1 MSNEFLLVR
10 HATCERMG
18 EMLLGRTVDAPLDER
33 GMQQA
38 AAMARALSSDGGP
51 LRQLGRPL
59 RELLIVASP
68 RRRAQQT
75 AAAIAAMADA
85 EIVTAYDIDEVDFG
99 EWSGRTF
106 LQLADDPDWR
116 RWNEQ
121 RSSACTPAGESIAAI
136 QQRVLRYLR
145 QLQDEYPGRSIV
157 IVTHA
162 EVIRAVVLHWLAASV
177 DGYHRLVISPAS
189 WTRVSIGE
197 WGVRI
202 DGINQQA
209 LM

>member
-1 MSNEFLLVR
+1 MTNEFLLVR
-10 HATCERMG
+10 HATCERMD
-18 EMLLGRTVDAPLDER
+18 EMLLGRTVDSPLDAR

-38 AAMARALSSDGGP
+38 AAMARALSSH
-51 LRQLGRPL
+51 
-59 RELLIVASP
+59 RELLIAASP

-75 AAAIAAMADA
+75 AAAIATMTDA
-85 EIVTAYDIDEVDFG
+85 EIVTSHDIDEVDFG

-121 RSSACTPAGESIAAI
+121 RSLARTPAGESIADI
-136 QQRVLRYLR
+136 QTRVLRHLK

-157 IVTHA
+157 LVTHA
-162 EVIRAVVLHWLAASV
+162 EVIRAVVLHWLEASI
-177 DGYHRLVISPAS
+177 DGYYRLVISPAS
-189 WTRVSIGE
+189 WTRVSIGD

-209 LM
+209 LT

>member
-1 MSNEFLLVR
+1 MTNEFLLVR
-10 HATCERMG
+10 HATCEHMD
-18 EMLLGRTVDAPLDER
+18 EMLLGRTVDSPLDAQ

-38 AAMARALSSDGGP
+38 AAMARALGAH
-51 LRQLGRPL
+51 RQ
-59 RELLIVASP
+59 LLIVASP

-75 AAAIAAMADA
+75 AAAIAAVADA
-85 EIVTAYDIDEVDFG
+85 EMVTSHEIDEVDFG

-106 LQLADDPDWR
+106 VQLADDPQWR

-121 RSSACTPAGESIAAI
+121 RSLARTPAGESIADI
-136 QQRVLRYLR
+136 QMRVLRQLR
-145 QLQDEYPGRSIV
+145 ELQDEYPGRFIA

-162 EVIRAVVLHWLAASV
+162 EVIRAVVLHWLEASV
-177 DGYHRLVISPAS
+177 DGYYRLVISPAS
-189 WTRVSIGE
+189 WTRVSIGD

-209 LM
+209 LT

>member
-1 MSNEFLLVR
+1 MTNEFLLVR
-10 HATCERMG
+10 HATCEHMDDV
-18 EMLLGRTVDAPLDER
+18 LLGRTVDSPLDAR

-38 AAMARALSSDGGP
+38 AAMARALSSH
-51 LRQLGRPL
+51 

-75 AAAIAAMADA
+75 AAAIAAMTDA
-85 EIVTAYDIDEVDFG
+85 EIVTSHDIDEVDFG

-106 LQLADDPDWR
+106 AQLADDPDWR

-121 RSSACTPAGESIAAI
+121 RSSARTPAGESIADI
-136 QQRVLRYLR
+136 QSRALRHLR
-145 QLQDEYPGRSIV
+145 QLREDYPGRLIV

-162 EVIRAVVLHWLAASV
+162 EVIRAVVLHWLKASV
-177 DGYHRLVISPAS
+177 DGYYRLIISPAS
-189 WTRVSIGE
+189 WTRVSIGD

-209 LM
+209 LT

>member
-1 MSNEFLLVR
+1 MTNEFVLVR
-10 HATCERMG
+10 HATCERMD
-18 EMLLGRTVDAPLDER
+18 EMLLGRTVDAPLDAP

-38 AAMARALSSDGGP
+38 VAMARALNGGAS
-51 LRQLGRPL
+51 
-59 RELLIVASP
+59 REFLIVASP

-75 AAAIAAMADA
+75 AAAIAAIADA
-85 EIVTAYDIDEVDFG
+85 EIVTSHEFDEVDFG

-106 LQLADDPDWR
+106 LELADDPGWR
-116 RWNEQ
+116 HWNEQ
-121 RSSACTPAGESIAAI
+121 RSSARTPAGESIAAI
-136 QQRVLRYLR
+136 QQRVLRHLR
-145 QLQDEYPGRSIV
+145 QLQDEYPGRPIV

-162 EVIRAVVLHWLAASV
+162 EVIRAVVLHWLQASV

-189 WTRVSIGE
+189 WTRVSIGD

-209 LM
+209 LST

>member
-1 MSNEFLLVR
+1 MTNEFLLVR
-10 HATCERMG
+10 HATCERMD
-18 EMLLGRTVDAPLDER
+18 EMLLGRTVDAPLDAR

-38 AAMARALSSDGGP
+38 AAMARALIA
-51 LRQLGRPL
+51 QLGAL

-75 AAAIAAMADA
+75 AAAIAAMVDA
-85 EIVTAYDIDEVDFG
+85 EIVTSQDIDEVDFG

-116 RWNEQ
+116 RWNEE
-121 RSSACTPAGESIAAI
+121 RSCACTPAGESIAAI
-136 QQRVLRYLR
+136 RERVLRHLR
-145 QLQDEYPGRSIV
+145 RLQDEYPGRSIV

-162 EVIRAVVLHWLAASV
+162 EVIRALVLHWLEASV

-189 WTRVSIGE
+189 WTRVSIGD

-209 LM
+209 LT

>member
-1 MSNEFLLVR
+1 MTNEFLLVR
-10 HATCERMG
+10 HATCERMD
-18 EMLLGRTVDAPLDER
+18 EMLLGRTVDSPLDAR

-38 AAMARALSSDGGP
+38 AAMARALSSH
-51 LRQLGRPL
+51 

-75 AAAIAAMADA
+75 AAAIAAMTDA
-85 EIVTAYDIDEVDFG
+85 EIVTSHDIDEVDFG

-121 RSSACTPAGESIAAI
+121 RSLARTPAGESIADI
-136 QQRVLRYLR
+136 QTRVLRHLQ
-145 QLQDEYPGRSIV
+145 QLQDELPGRSIV
-157 IVTHA
+157 LVTHA
-162 EVIRAVVLHWLAASV
+162 EVIRAVVLHWLEAPV
-177 DGYHRLVISPAS
+177 DGYYRLAISPAS

-209 LM
+209 LI

>member
-1 MSNEFLLVR
+1 MTNEFLLVR
-10 HATCERMG
+10 HATCERMD
-18 EMLLGRTVDAPLDER
+18 EMLLGRTVDSPLDAR

-38 AAMARALSSDGGP
+38 AAVARALGSH
-51 LRQLGRPL
+51 
-59 RELLIVASP
+59 REVVIVASP

-75 AAAIAAMADA
+75 AAAIAAITDA
-85 EIVTAYDIDEVDFG
+85 EIVTSYDIDEVDFG

-106 LQLADDPDWR
+106 VQLADDPGWR

-121 RSSACTPAGESIAAI
+121 RSSARTPAGESIADI
-136 QQRVLRYLR
+136 QTRVLRHLQ
-145 QLQDEYPGRSIV
+145 QLQDVYPGRFIV

-162 EVIRAVVLHWLAASV
+162 EVIRAVVLHWLEAAV

-189 WTRVSIGE
+189 WTRVSIGD

-209 LM
+209 LT